1 MTASRAIAMIGRIV
15 SLAPMM
21 IGVAVMGCGDGSLP
35 EGATDPQTGRS
46 SAALSYDCTVTQE
59 TGYTDGNAF
68 AIEVVTVAGYPV
80 EIHTA
85 DALLT
90 MMEAAEKD
98 GVELIL
104 NDGFRTYDEQAYYYN
119 CSPAGCC
126 CCNGCN
132 PAAAPGYSNHQS
144 GHAIDFDMGGN
155 RGAWIFAN
163 APSFGWSNDEGASVG
178 EDWHWTW
185 WGGGSPKAFCANSAP
200 TGSLDGVGCD
210 TVSGWAFDTE
220 AGAAAIEAHLYY
232 NGPAGSASAHGVA
245 LQANQ
250 QRDDLCS
257 VVGSCNHG
265 FSMSTPLSLLDGAN
279 HEVHVYGIDSAGGT
293 NPELSNSPKT
303 LNCTG
308 TLPAGVARWIPNPDI
323 YTAWKFDDFQDIL
336 PIAKATVDAIPKST
350 DVPAAPVL
358 AAGPSGGKVYL
369 IDGTLKR
376 HVPSPAVMDAWRLD
390 WNAIQTKTDAEMAA
404 FTEGPAVRN
413 RPVIVSD
420 SAGKLL
426 LIDDEV
432 AGSTGGAGGG
442 GSAGA
447 GGASHAGAGGGAAA
461 GAGGGGFVGVG
472 GGAAGVSADGGVPQS
487 WDEASESGSCAVAQ
501 VPVRESGYAGIAL
514 LVWGMAAARGRG
526 RRAKQTNARGK

>member
-1 MTASRAIAMIGRIV
+1 MTTSRTMAMIRGTV

-21 IGVAVMGCGDGSLP
+21 IGAAVMGCGDGSLP
-35 EGATDPQTGRS
+35 EGADDPQTGRS
-46 SAALSYDCTVTQE
+46 SAALSYDCTVTQD

-119 CSPAGCC
+119 CSSAGCC

-185 WGGGSPKAFCANSAP
+185 WGGGSPKAFCSNSAP

-210 TVSGWAFDTE
+210 TVSGWAFDSE
-220 AGAAAIEAHLYY
+220 AGAAAIAAHVYF
-232 NGPAGSASAHGVA
+232 NGPAGNPAARGVP

-265 FSMSTPLSLLDGAN
+265 FSMGTPLSLLDGAN
-279 HEVHVYGIDSAGGT
+279 HEVHAYGIDSTGGV

-303 LNCTG
+303 LQCAG
-308 TLPAGVARWIPNPDI
+308 TLPAGVVRWIPNPDI
-323 YTAWKFDDFQDIL
+323 YAAWKLDDFLDIL
-336 PIAKATVDAIPKST
+336 PIAQTIVDAIPRSLDLPT
-350 DVPAAPVL
+350 APVL
-358 AAGPSGGKVYL
+358 ATGTSGGKVYL
-369 IDGTLKR
+369 LDGKLKR
-376 HVPSPAVMDAWRLD
+376 HVPGPAVMDAWRFD
-390 WNAIQTKTDAEMAA
+390 WNAIQTKTDAELDALK
-404 FTEGPAVRN
+404 EGPAVRN
-413 RPVIVSD
+413 RPVVVGD
-420 SAGKLL
+420 SEGRLL

-432 AGSTGGAGGG
+432 GESSGGAAGS

-447 GGASHAGAGGGAAA
+447 GGGSAAGAGGGSAA
-461 GAGGGGFVGVG
+461 GAGGGGVG
-472 GGAAGVSADGGVPQS
+472 GGAGVSAGGGAPQS

-501 VPVRESGYAGIAL
+501 VPVRESRYAGIAL
-514 LVWGMAAARGRG
+514 LLWGIAAARGRG
-526 RRAKQTNARGK
+526 RRAKQAGARGR